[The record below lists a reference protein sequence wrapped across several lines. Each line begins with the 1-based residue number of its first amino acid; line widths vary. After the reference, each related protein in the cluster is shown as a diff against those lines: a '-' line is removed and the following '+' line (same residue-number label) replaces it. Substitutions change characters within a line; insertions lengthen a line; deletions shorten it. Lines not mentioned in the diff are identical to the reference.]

1 MDAAKS
7 ITRVSLNAADKNT
20 TSADSSTNP
29 ALPTQLIKC
38 VQAAVASSSSHHVLD
53 NWITFLTGV
62 LPLYS
67 DAIFQNMIPLVDS
80 FCSRIK
86 TILVQLDQEFKGIST
101 NSTIAPEPALLS
113 LLNGLE
119 YVVATGHERMMSDE
133 LKRASA
139 KAPEPSQS
147 FFGNVVSGV
156 FASDT
161 QKART
166 SVGNARLTIILCY
179 QDTLKVCLA
188 LWAWGDNNRQSSDI
202 DGACTA
208 SFGYMSQRLRNRAR
222 RILDRMFQDE
232 PLECT
237 ETLIV
242 NWQEQVP
249 TIASPVFSA
258 TSLLHVLETARPKRI
273 IPALFNAIYSRT
285 IPTAIDASLSSSLTS
300 DLTDGDL
307 GQFLVE
313 YTQSC
318 DADALDE
325 IWNDCMAFLRD
336 VLTNPLPQH
345 NILPSLLLFLVILG
359 EKLESTNFGEQR
371 KMRKDLAVGTLD
383 YQKSNNC

>member
-1 MDAAKS
+1 
-7 ITRVSLNAADKNT
+7 
-20 TSADSSTNP
+20 
-29 ALPTQLIKC
+29 
-38 VQAAVASSSSHHVLD
+38 
-53 NWITFLTGV
+53 
-62 LPLYS
+62 
-67 DAIFQNMIPLVDS
+67 MIPLVDS

-86 TILVQLDQEFKGIST
+86 AILSQLDQEFKGNST

-119 YVVATGHERMMSDE
+119 YVIATGHDRMVSDE
-133 LKRASA
+133 AKKASTRT
-139 KAPEPSQS
+139 PEPSQG

-156 FASDT
+156 FASDA
-161 QKART
+161 QKVRNT
-166 SVGNARLTIILCY
+166 VGNTRLTIILCY

-188 LWAWGDNNRQSSDI
+188 LWAWGEANRQSSDI
-202 DGACTA
+202 DGACAA

-242 NWQEQVP
+242 NWQEQMQ
-249 TIASPVFSA
+249 TIGHSAVSA
-258 TSLLHVLETARPKRI
+258 TSLLHVLDSARPKRI

-285 IPTAIDASLSSSLTS
+285 IPAAIDASRTSSLTS
-300 DLTDGDL
+300 DLSDSDL
-307 GQFLVE
+307 GQFLLE

-359 EKLESTNFGEQR
+359 EKIENTNFGEQR
-371 KMRKDLAVGTLD
+371 KMRKDLAVCDLGLAHLCVTTDVRLGPLHSIANSHVHNSLLWKPD
-383 YQKSNNC
+383 GNRYEGQA